1 MSDKKKNL
9 LKQIEELGKR
19 LPKNMPT
26 LDQLIN
32 ELGEPENVAEMTSQS
47 LEL

>member
-1 MSDKKKNL
+1 
-9 LKQIEELGKR
+9 
-19 LPKNMPT
+19 MPT

-47 LEL
+47 LELWRKKTDR